1 MEENKQAES
10 QKEQDPQVPD
20 AEQLAV
26 FQPSFG
32 SLEYDL
38 SNIAIINDNFQTNLA
53 SYPSSLAFPFEPL
66 PAITG

>member
-32 SLEYDL
+32 SLTYDL
-38 SNIAIINDNFQTNLA
+38 SNIAIINDHF
-53 SYPSSLAFPFEPL
+53 
-66 PAITG
+66 